1 MVVMQQQVL
10 DYHKPLPGEAFARVG
25 GPVIRATCA
34 VLRTGSR
41 AGAIGQ
47 LCIAFAVFVLLSREP
62 MNVGIHFWRKEAMIA
77 TAISLLWVACPSN
90 SRRRQAAIFLLVN
103 ALGWGFSL
111 LLPTL
116 NY

>member
-1 MVVMQQQVL
+1 MQQQVL
-10 DYHKPLPGEAFARVG
+10 DYHKPLPGEAIARVG
-25 GPVIRATCA
+25 GPVLQVACA

-47 LCIAFAVFVLLSREP
+47 LCIAFSVFVMLSREP

-77 TAISLLWVACPSN
+77 AGFSLLWVACPWN
-90 SRRRQAAIFLLVN
+90 ERRRQAVAFLVVN